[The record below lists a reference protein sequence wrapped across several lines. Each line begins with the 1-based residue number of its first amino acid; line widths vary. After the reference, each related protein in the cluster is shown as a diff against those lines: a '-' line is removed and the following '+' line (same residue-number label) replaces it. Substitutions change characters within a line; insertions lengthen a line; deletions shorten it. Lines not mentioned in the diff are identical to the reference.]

1 MIRWKLEFT
10 VEGEIRFERENR
22 FALSWENG
30 EVAFSSYFTYNE
42 QPLILRAQEAASNHN
57 GELIFSAN
65 V

>member
-1 MIRWKLEFT
+1 LKGKSGSKEKTGLPYHGKT
-10 VEGEIRFERENR
+10 AK
-22 FALSWENG
+22 FAI
-30 EVAFSSYFTYNE
+30 SSYFTYNE